1 MALVDIGAVG
11 IVATST
17 KNSTVTYSNMDDNK
31 TVKNFYYPD
40 KLGFMIQTDPL
51 GIVYAMSGTLSYSNM
66 DDNKTVKNFYYPA
79 KLGFLVQSD
88 TLGIITMGGKTPY
101 IFWS

>member
-11 IVATST
+11 IVATT
-17 KNSTVTYSNMDDNK
+17 KNSTVTYSNLDDNK
-31 TVKNFYYPD
+31 TIKNFYP
-40 KLGFMIQTDPL
+40 
-51 GIVYAMSGTLSYSNM
+51 
-66 DDNKTVKNFYYPA
+66 PA
-79 KLGFLVQSD
+79 KLGFLVQAD

>member
-1 MALVDIGAVG
+1 MALVNIGAVG
-11 IVATST
+11 IVSTST
-17 KNSTVTYSNMDDNK
+17 NTSTVTYSN
-31 TVKNFYYPD
+31 
-40 KLGFMIQTDPL
+40 I
-51 GIVYAMSGTLSYSNM
+51 

-79 KLGFLVQSD
+79 KLGFMVQSD